1 MGAALLTGAT
11 GFVGKEILDRFLDR
25 GRRVYAL
32 VRAEND
38 TAAEARLAPHAN
50 LTPVAGDIEKPG
62 LGLASPPEDVSTIL
76 HCAASVSFDLSLDE
90 SRRVNVDGTRN
101 VLDLAKRCDRLE
113 RLSYVST
120 AYVAGE
126 PRRLFQENEL
136 DVGQRFRNPYERSK
150 FEAERMLREHADGL
164 PLQVLRP
171 SIVVGDSRTGR
182 TSSFNVLY
190 GPLKALAGG
199 RRAGRLRGRPGGRPR
214 RAWLRRDLPPG
225 RGPQR
230 DDGRAA
236 ARPGVGEARAPAA
249 GRAAAHGL
257 PPPPAPVA
265 AAQVQR
271 PAADGGLLPLLHDAG
286 ALRRHPVR
294 ARSAGGGDRKST
306 RLNSSH

>member
-1 MGAALLTGAT
+1 MGAVLLTGAT

-38 TAAEARLAPHAN
+38 TAAAARLAPHAN

-101 VLDLAKRCDRLE
+101 VLDLAKRCERLE

-136 DVGQRFRNPYERSK
+136 DVRGRADAARARRRTATAGPAAEHRRGRQPHRPDLVLQRPVRAAQGARQW
-150 FEAERMLREHADGL
+150 RH
-164 PLQVLRP
+164 
-171 SIVVGDSRTGR
+171 SRDPR
-182 TSSFNVLY
+182 T
-190 GPLKALAGG
+190 ARLAGG
-199 RRAGRLRGRPGGRPR
+199 RRASRLRGRPGGRPR

-271 PAADGGLLPLLHDAG
+271 PAADGGLLPLLLDAG
-286 ALRRHPVR
+286 ALRRHPAPGPPPR
-294 ARSAGGGDRKST
+294 GGAP
-306 RLNSSH
+306 